1 MQLLRSLPFFTLGVC
16 RSCASAAQP
25 DADFSVPH
33 PPNDVIEINIQ
44 IDVGSSGLGGSNR
57 TTHNMT
63 RSSRRW
69 ESHSLVTG
77 ITTVTACEAG
87 SSASIQN
94 RTSWLPTA
102 ASQGIFTNSTSYPS
116 TTGSFRTPSQV
127 EFAPLFSDSNIMAR
141 IDMLLAWSVA
151 GLLCVTSVLF

>member
-1 MQLLRSLPFFTLGVC
+1 MQLLRSLPFLTLGVC

-44 IDVGSSGLGGSNR
+44 IDVGSSSLGGSNR

-77 ITTVTACEAG
+77 LTTVTACGVG

-127 EFAPLFSDSNIMAR
+127 EFAPFFIGSSLAAQ
-141 IDMLLAWSVA
+141 IDMLFLWSVA
-151 GLLCVTSVLF
+151 GLTCAMSVIF